1 MKSALMILIV
11 VIVSG
16 CVPKVPPVTVA
27 QPPICK
33 TQSYELWRADVLKK
47 NQGVPLIESYMQGDK
62 LQEFVAAYNAT
73 PPKTNKQPAAVAVW
87 IHKVMLSAYLS
98 KKRTG
103 TTAPTALV
111 VWVNGDGCLTETE
124 IIPLMVMDKL
134 LSGVP
139 FTGRDQS
146 Y

>member
-1 MKSALMILIV
+1 
-11 VIVSG
+11 
-16 CVPKVPPVTVA
+16 
-27 QPPICK
+27 
-33 TQSYELWRADVLKK
+33 
-47 NQGVPLIESYMQGDK
+47 
-62 LQEFVAAYNAT
+62 
-73 PPKTNKQPAAVAVW
+73 
-87 IHKVMLSAYLS
+87 MLSAYLS